1 MSSIPVPS
9 LSPAGWLKTPAEQA
23 DTLLAHAFSA
33 NKSQTAMYGDNVTS
47 IQYLIEKYGRDIPTL
62 AQKMRQEFSDYFG
75 RYFPE
80 GVDVDIQGDPSSD
93 APNDKIVL
101 RIIINFVDGG
111 KQYNLPSTVDI
122 VNGKFAKLARLNN
135 TGIFS

>member
-1 MSSIPVPS
+1 MSNIPVPS

-23 DTLLAHAFSA
+23 DTLLAHAFTA
-33 NKSQTAMYGDNVTS
+33 NKSQSSLYPNAVTS
-47 IQYLIEKYGRDIPTL
+47 VQWLIERHGRDIPTL
-62 AQKMRQEFSDYFG
+62 MEKMRQDLSDYFG

-80 GVDVDIQGDPSSD
+80 GVDIDVQGDPSSD

-101 RIIINFVDGG
+101 RLIINFTDNG
-111 KQYNLPSTVDI
+111 KQYNLPNTVDI

-135 TGIFS
+135 TGILS